1 MREERKL
8 RVFENRVLGRIF
20 GPRRVEV
27 TGESRKF
34 HNEAFNGLLSIV
46 RVIKSRR
53 IRWVG
58 HVARMGERKGVYGV
72 LVRKPEGE
80 RPLGRPRC
88 RWEDNMVDFQELGC
102 GVMDWRALVYAGNFL
117 IG

>member
-1 MREERKL
+1 LREERKL

-53 IRWVG
+53 IR
-58 HVARMGERKGVYGV
+58 
-72 LVRKPEGE
+72 
-80 RPLGRPRC
+80 
-88 RWEDNMVDFQELGC
+88 
-102 GVMDWRALVYAGNFL
+102 
-117 IG
+117 